1 MSCRLLRASLLV
13 LALHA
18 GVARADDIY
27 VWTDA
32 SGETHYTND
41 VASIPERSRKTA
53 RKLDND
59 PPAVAPRSASRPGD
73 GSSLP
78 KAPADEPPAP
88 RDPRPSTEAQPPPP
102 EPIEATV
109 HAPRDDETLTED
121 QWRTT
126 FRKANERVSRA
137 ERKVTRTRD
146 SLSHLP
152 GQDFTT
158 TYDTAGNLVTDSRYQ
173 TLKLQLEDD
182 EYQLNVAREEL
193 HDLERAAAREAIPL
207 EWRR

>member
-1 MSCRLLRASLLV
+1 MSCRRILRAAVLV
-13 LALHA
+13 LVLHA
-18 GVARADDIY
+18 APVRADDIY

-41 VASIPERSRKTA
+41 VATIPEKSRRTA

-59 PPAVAPRSASRPGD
+59 QPTVVPRSAVKPGE

-78 KAPADEPPAP
+78 KAPADEPPK
-88 RDPRPSTEAQPPPP
+88 DPRPATDAQPPPP

-109 HAPRDDETLTED
+109 HAPREDEKVTED
-121 QWRTT
+121 QWRTM
-126 FRKANERVSRA
+126 FRKANDKVSRA
-137 ERKVTRTRD
+137 ERKATRTRD
-146 SLSHLP
+146 SLARLP
-152 GQDFTT
+152 GQDITT

-173 TLKLQLEDD
+173 GLKLQLEDD
-182 EYQLNVAREEL
+182 EYQLNIAREEL
-193 HDLERAAAREAIPL
+193 HDLERVAAREAIPL